1 MHGVKVNCSLVSPAA
16 IPFGRITLSK
26 EATAVDKQ
34 HEHRW
39 RTSSVC
45 VKSACLADVQ
55 CLNLDPLI
63 YFQSHK
69 TAHYLSYDITK
80 DPSGVKSASKYQD
93 CISNHGLDTTPSC
106 KTAMVKPE

>member
-1 MHGVKVNCSLVSPAA
+1 MSPAV

-26 EATAVDKQ
+26 VATAVDKQ
-34 HEHRW
+34 YEHRW
-39 RTSSVC
+39 RIPSVC

-55 CLNLDPLI
+55 RLNLDPLI

-69 TAHYLSYDITK
+69 TAHYLSHNVTK

-93 CISNHGLDTTPSC
+93 CISNQGLETALSC
-106 KTAMVKPE
+106 QTAIVKPE